1 MTVDRMAEF
10 EARLQ
15 TLKRAMENGLGERA
29 RLLRELAARLETGD
43 EAERAA
49 ARTGLKT
56 ESHKLRGVAGSYGHG
71 DLTAL
76 AAELEQEAPAAPPA
90 LVAVRARA
98 LADMADARG
107 SQRPGLPDQAEGAE
121 AKPEPARPQPAVRS
135 QLRVLA
141 VDDDAMTQRLLLIT
155 LQQVGGFDATIVTSA
170 ADALALLDKNEY
182 DVVISDAMMPD
193 MNGRAFQR
201 AVRARGATLPFIIL
215 SAATPDELGWSLES
229 EPGSAWL
236 RKPFRPSEL
245 VRDVLR
251 IARQRRR

>member
-1 MTVDRMAEF
+1 MTVDRLAEF
-10 EARLQ
+10 EARLL
-15 TLKRAMENGLGERA
+15 TLKRVMESGLGERA
-29 RLLRELAARLETGD
+29 RLLRELAGRLETGD
-43 EAERAA
+43 DAARAA

-90 LVAVRARA
+90 RVVERARA
-98 LADMADARG
+98 LADMADAR
-107 SQRPGLPDQAEGAE
+107 SSHESKLPNKASAAQAR
-121 AKPEPARPQPAVRS
+121 PEPTRPEPVRS

-170 ADALALLDKNEY
+170 ADALALLDKNDY

-201 AVRARGATLPFIIL
+201 AARARGATLPIIIL

-229 EPGSAWL
+229 EPGTAWL

-251 IARQRRR
+251 IVGRR

>member
-1 MTVDRMAEF
+1 MTVDRLAEF
-10 EARLQ
+10 EARLL
-15 TLKRAMENGLGERA
+15 TLKRVMESGLGERA
-29 RLLRELAARLETGD
+29 RLLRELAGRLETGD
-43 EAERAA
+43 EATREA

-76 AAELEQEAPAAPPA
+76 AAELEQDAPAAAPA
-90 LVAVRARA
+90 LVAERARK
-98 LADMADARG
+98 LADLADARS
-107 SQRPGLPDQAEGAE
+107 SQEARLSSGAPRAEVQPGQARS
-121 AKPEPARPQPAVRS
+121 EPVRS

-141 VDDDAMTQRLLLIT
+141 VDDDTMTQRLLQLT

-201 AVRARGATLPFIIL
+201 AARARGATLPIIIL
-215 SAATPDELGWSLES
+215 SAATPDELGWPLES
-229 EPGSAWL
+229 EAGTTWL

-251 IARQRRR
+251 IVGQQRG

>member
-1 MTVDRMAEF
+1 
-10 EARLQ
+10 
-15 TLKRAMENGLGERA
+15 LKRAMENGLGERA
-29 RLLRELAARLETGD
+29 RLLRELAGRLETGD
-43 EAERAA
+43 EAARAA
-49 ARTGLKT
+49 ARAGLKT

-71 DLTAL
+71 DLTEL
-76 AAELEQEAPAAPPA
+76 AAELEQEAPAAPLA
-90 LVAVRARA
+90 LVADRARA
-98 LADMADARG
+98 LADMADAR
-107 SQRPGLPDQAEGAE
+107 SLHPSAAPDEAPAAE
-121 AKPEPARPQPAVRS
+121 ARPEPVRPQPVRS

-141 VDDDAMTQRLLLIT
+141 VDDDAMTQRLLSIT

-170 ADALALLDKNEY
+170 AEALALLDTHEY

-201 AVRARGATLPFIIL
+201 AARARGATLPIIIL

-229 EPGSAWL
+229 EPGTAWL

-251 IARQRRR
+251 IVGQRRG

>member
-1 MTVDRMAEF
+1 
-10 EARLQ
+10 
-15 TLKRAMENGLGERA
+15 LKRAMENGLGERA
-29 RLLRELAARLETGD
+29 RLLRELAGQLETGD

-49 ARTGLKT
+49 ARSGLKT
-56 ESHKLRGVAGSYGHG
+56 EGHKLRGVAGSYGHG

-76 AAELEQEAPAAPPA
+76 AAELEREAPAAPLA

-107 SQRPGLPDQAEGAE
+107 SQQAPPLNEAPPAE
-121 AKPEPARPQPAVRS
+121 AQPGAPRAQPLRS

-141 VDDDAMTQRLLLIT
+141 VDDDPMTQRLLLIT
-155 LQQVGGFDATIVTSA
+155 LQQVGGFDATIVDSA
-170 ADALALLDKNEY
+170 ADALALLDKHEY

-201 AVRARGATLPFIIL
+201 AARARGATLPIIIL

-229 EPGSAWL
+229 ETGTAWL
-236 RKPFRPSEL
+236 RKPFRPREL

-251 IARQRRR
+251 IAGQH